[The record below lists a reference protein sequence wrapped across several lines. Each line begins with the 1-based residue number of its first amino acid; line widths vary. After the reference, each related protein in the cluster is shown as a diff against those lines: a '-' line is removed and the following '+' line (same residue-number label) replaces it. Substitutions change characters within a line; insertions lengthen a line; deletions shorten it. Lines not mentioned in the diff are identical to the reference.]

1 MAAIYDVATE
11 DAPETEETMP
21 YTADQQFD
29 SWADDGMAPVVIS
42 RSVSDAPLP
51 GWLTDLRD
59 GTAVASATT
68 GLARQQRLAQM
79 ERDIADLADFIADC
93 DRYSEFM
100 NALESPCVSPHVPRL
115 MGIHLQERRAQAVL
129 KGRRLRTEL
138 AILRRQG

>member
-1 MAAIYDVATE
+1 MIYDVMQE
-11 DAPETEETMP
+11 ETEETMP

-29 SWADDGMAPVVIS
+29 SWATDVPNEMPVF
-42 RSVSDAPLP
+42 RDYGNADLP

-115 MGIHLQERRAQAVL
+115 MSIHLQERRQQAVL
-129 KGRRLRTEL
+129 KGRRLRSEL
-138 AILRRQG
+138 AVLRRQG